1 MRPTLFLLLMA
12 AMAFAGDDIAEGR
25 ALLGGPDHTR
35 GVDLIRR
42 GIAKLEKEPAT
53 GATRHR
59 IGLGYFYLQEDAKA
73 RAAFREAAGLE
84 PKNAEH
90 PFMLAVLS
98 MYAGDLPGATHTIEK
113 AIRLAP
119 KEARY
124 RFELGR
130 FLALQKRHAEAFEAY
145 RMACELDPRHAEA
158 QMKVGDY
165 LSGKQPSQALEHYAK
180 AVAADPR
187 LVNAW
192 YNAAQVHYDLGQ
204 FEDARK
210 KWTRTAALTPDDF
223 QIQKKL
229 VQACHALGKHADAAP
244 HRERVLALRA
254 ADPKLKDLKEFC
266 FDQFVVDGN
275 RVLAYETFD
284 KRGDLYYHFTFKV
297 VAPRGEILKTV
308 NLESSAIIREFGTPY
323 VLGAD
328 LENGVHRN
336 YGIYWRKL
344 PPYPELKKLVIRAAK
359 GELDKE

>member
-1 MRPTLFLLLMA
+1 MRVSLSLLLVA
-12 AMAFAGDDIAEGR
+12 AMAFADDDIAEGR
-25 ALLGGPDHTR
+25 ALLGGPDHAK
-35 GVDLIRR
+35 GVTLIRR

-59 IGLGYFYLQEDAKA
+59 IGLGHFYLQEDAKA
-73 RAAFREAAGLE
+73 QAAFREAAALE

-90 PFMLAVLS
+90 PFMLAVLL
-98 MYAGDLPGATHTIEK
+98 MYGGDLPGATHTMEK

-124 RFELGR
+124 RFEFGR
-130 FLALQKRHAEAFEAY
+130 ILALQKRHAEALEAY

-165 LSGKQPSQALEHYAK
+165 LAAKQPKQALVHYAR
-180 AVAADPR
+180 AVAAEPR

-192 YNAAQVHYDLGQ
+192 YNAAQVHYNLGQ
-204 FEDARK
+204 FEEARE
-210 KWTRTAALTPDDF
+210 KWTRAAALAPDDF
-223 QIQKKL
+223 EIQKKL
-229 VQACHALGKHADAAP
+229 VQACYALGKHAEAAP

-266 FDQFVVDGN
+266 FDQFEVDGN

-297 VAPRGEILKTV
+297 VTPQGKISKTI
-308 NLESSAIIREFGTPY
+308 NLESSAVIRESGTPY
-323 VLGAD
+323 VLGAN

-336 YGIYWRKL
+336 YGIYWKKL
-344 PPYPELKKLVIRAAK
+344 PAYPELKKLVIRAAK
-359 GELDKE
+359 GELDES